1 MLRYNVMDKAR
12 IPDDVLEYFRK
23 AGSVGGKRRAAKH
36 TKAELRE
43 WGKLG
48 GRPRKTQRKKGRK

>member
-1 MLRYNVMDKAR
+1 MDKAR

>member
-1 MLRYNVMDKAR
+1 LSKAR
-12 IPDDVLEYFRK
+12 IPDDVLDFFRK

-48 GRPRKTQRKKGRK
+48 GRPRKKQTKKGGE